1 MSNTIGTNGAT
12 TTLELYSD
20 ISMMFET
27 SRITGQRLTVVGMAE
42 KFSMSPEKMRK
53 LLRQKYGDRIEF
65 RRGRT
70 GGIVIS

>member
-12 TTLELYSD
+12 TLESD

-53 LLRQKYGDRIEF
+53 LLRQQYGDRIEF

>member
-1 MSNTIGTNGAT
+1 MSNTIGINGAT
-12 TTLELYSD
+12 TLESD

-53 LLRQKYGDRIEF
+53 LLRQQYGDRIEF